1 MRDPGREPAGCHQ
14 GQDRADI
21 DQSEGDNSA
30 RCPSAVA
37 GLGGARG
44 AEHAEHDHRRL
55 LHEARGKTELLH
67 DTFRL
72 LSGDHLAGT
81 SARH

>member
-1 MRDPGREPAGCHQ
+1 
-14 GQDRADI
+14 
-21 DQSEGDNSA
+21 
-30 RCPSAVA
+30 VA
-37 GLGGARG
+37 ALGGARG
-44 AEHAEHDHRRL
+44 AEHAEHNHQRL

-67 DTFRL
+67 NTFRL